1 MADNNLRK
9 SVHVNEISEAAVAGV
24 QGREFYHDPVM
35 LKECLEGLNI
45 KPNGTLTLLP
55 KSWIPMVR
63 STRLTATMK
72 RSSLQRSALQAFSP
86 SLLSIRFRLANS
98 ETKLN
103 RIHSTV
109 SFTISASAAIR

>member
-45 KPNGTLTLLP
+45 KPRPFLRYCPRTEF
-55 KSWIPMVR
+55 R
-63 STRLTATMK
+63 RD
-72 RSSLQRSALQAFSP
+72 SP
-86 SLLSIRFRLANS
+86 
-98 ETKLN
+98 
-103 RIHSTV
+103 RI
-109 SFTISASAAIR
+109 